1 MSRGKH
7 SSMGDKEI
15 DISFSEEKTKDIP
28 KAVIIIL
35 AIVTVIVVAVFA
47 VLITKQIKNNQN
59 TNAPVSQEEGK
70 DENSNM
76 VTKVGNYKVLGK
88 LVIKKI
94 EVEQYILENTNEE
107 ALKLGLTKLYGPTI
121 NTTGNFCIAGHNY
134 AEKFLDLN
142 ALEKDDTFYIEDT
155 TGKKVTYKV
164 YDKYPVQPDDL
175 KCLMPNQKEKEVTLI
190 TCEQGAQTR
199 LVVKAKET
207 TEKTENTANNT
218 TNNTTVNVTTTENK
232 VTTENKA
239 E

>member
-35 AIVTVIVVAVFA
+35 AIITVIVVAVFA
-47 VLITKQIKNNQN
+47 VLITKQIKDNN
-59 TNAPVSQEEGK
+59 TNASVSQEN
-70 DENSNM
+70 ENTNM

-94 EVEQYILENTNEE
+94 EVEQYILEKTNEE

-164 YDKYPVQPDDL
+164 YDKYSVQPDDL

-207 TEKTENTANNT
+207 TEKDQSV
-218 TNNTTVNVTTTENK
+218 TNNITAQNNETTTENK
-232 VTTENKA
+232 VTTEKNA

>member
-35 AIVTVIVVAVFA
+35 AIITVIVVAVFA
-47 VLITKQIKNNQN
+47 VLITKQIKDNN
-59 TNAPVSQEEGK
+59 TNAPVSQEN
-70 DENSNM
+70 ENTNM
-76 VTKVGNYKVLGK
+76 VTKVGDYKVLGK

-94 EVEQYILENTNEE
+94 EVEQYILEKTNEE

-164 YDKYPVQPDDL
+164 YDKYSVQPDDL

-199 LVVKAKET
+199 LVIKAKET
-207 TEKTENTANNT
+207 TEKNQTA
-218 TNNTTVNVTTTENK
+218 TNNTTVQNNEITTENK
-232 VTTENKA
+232 VTIENNA

>member
-121 NTTGNFCIAGHNY
+121 NTTGNFCIA
-134 AEKFLDLN
+134 
-142 ALEKDDTFYIEDT
+142 
-155 TGKKVTYKV
+155 
-164 YDKYPVQPDDL
+164 
-175 KCLMPNQKEKEVTLI
+175 
-190 TCEQGAQTR
+190 
-199 LVVKAKET
+199 
-207 TEKTENTANNT
+207 
-218 TNNTTVNVTTTENK
+218 
-232 VTTENKA
+232 
-239 E
+239 